1 MLILVRISWFFCSQ
15 KNNKHILKCCKFWTD
30 NDTDLCFIAFSSF
43 FEELWI
49 YHKLLFSKLIKT
61 LKYHI
66 KTKIVQSTKMKES
79 TFLTKIYYIW
89 NNDLSRKIVITS
101 VLIKL
106 LTSAF
111 NTKNVQHLPTSYQ
124 KMKVLTA
131 QEVPKKS

>member
-1 MLILVRISWFFCSQ
+1 MLKSIALLKQKLWNFFLNVIILDYVDFGQNKWIFLLK

-49 YHKLLFSKLIKT
+49 YYKLLFSKLIKT

-66 KTKIVQSTKMKES
+66 KTKIVQSIKMKES

-111 NTKNVQHLPTSYQ
+111 NK
-124 KMKVLTA
+124 
-131 QEVPKKS
+131 